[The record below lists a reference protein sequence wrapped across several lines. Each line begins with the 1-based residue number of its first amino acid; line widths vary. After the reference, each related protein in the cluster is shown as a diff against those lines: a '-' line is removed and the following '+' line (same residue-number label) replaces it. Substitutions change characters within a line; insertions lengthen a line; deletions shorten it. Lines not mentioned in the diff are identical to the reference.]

1 MSAITSLLAYETLP
15 SLLTVTGAISIVV
28 SLMKDRVCD
37 VGDAGCSKNI
47 DNVRVAGIISSSAG
61 VLMGILAM
69 LGVMSFG
76 EVTDSAEC
84 SEDMEEDM
92 EVTTKTI

>member
-76 EVTDSAEC
+76 GGYGFGG
-84 SEDMEEDM
+84 MFGGYGGGYGGYY
-92 EVTTKTI
+92 